1 MRFEEARGRN
11 HAAEEP
17 QRAASRPN
25 TPVPNPLI
33 TELHARLGGTTE
45 ELSERLI
52 DANDRAVERA
62 YALRALARRFPRTTE
77 RELTTAD
84 RRALAAIVSDHLT
97 TLAQATVELRRLL
110 EPILPQRTPLEGHQT
125 PPEWQVE
132 AETIL
137 VSAQSLD
144 QMLGGAAP
152 ADSERVAEELSRLNA
167 QMAAIQ
173 ELLR

>member
-1 MRFEEARGRN
+1 
-11 HAAEEP
+11 
-17 QRAASRPN
+17 
-25 TPVPNPLI
+25 
-33 TELHARLGGTTE
+33 
-45 ELSERLI
+45 
-52 DANDRAVERA
+52 
-62 YALRALARRFPRTTE
+62 
-77 RELTTAD
+77 
-84 RRALAAIVSDHLT
+84 
-97 TLAQATVELRRLL
+97 VELRRLL
-110 EPILPQRTPLEGHQT
+110 EPILPQGTPLEGHQT